1 MELRKR
7 EAIPA
12 ASCILEFQIPVLEKD
27 QQFGVIE
34 GAMDGRNMFIW
45 IVLVLILFVILG
57 TLEGILLPE
66 GEF

>member
-1 MELRKR
+1 ME
-7 EAIPA
+7 
-12 ASCILEFQIPVLEKD
+12 
-27 QQFGVIE
+27 
-34 GAMDGRNMFIW
+34 GRNMFIW